1 MYDLIVI
8 GGGPAGLTAALY
20 ALRAG
25 KSVLVIE
32 KSTFGG
38 QITWSPKVENF
49 PTIPSISGAEL
60 GDRLTSQVLEQGAE
74 LELDEVTGVEL
85 DGNIKRVKTDFG
97 GTFEAKALIIAAGAR
112 PRTLGIPGEEA
123 LMGAGVCFCAVCD
136 GAFYKGKAVAVNG
149 GGNSALQDA
158 LLLSDTCSKVYI
170 IHRRDKF
177 RGEAKLVEALRA
189 KANVEFVLN
198 SSVTDLLGQNELSGI
213 VVTDNAG
220 NSRQLDV
227 EGLFVA
233 IGHAPDNGVF
243 SELIDLDDGGYAD
256 SDESCTTKTPGVFAA
271 GDCRRKTVRQLTTA
285 TADGSCAALAAC
297 RYIDSLEN

>member
-1 MYDLIVI
+1 MYDIIII

-49 PTIPSISGAEL
+49 PTIPLISGAEL

-74 LELDEVTGVEL
+74 LELDEVVSVEL
-85 DGNIKRVKTDFG
+85 DGDIKRVKTDFG

-112 PRTLGIPGEEA
+112 PRTLGIPGEDA

-136 GAFYKGKAVAVNG
+136 GAFYKDRPVAVNG

-158 LLLSDTCSKVYI
+158 MLLSDTCSKVYL
-170 IHRRDKF
+170 IHRRDTF
-177 RGEAKLVEALRA
+177 RGEARLVEALRA
-189 KANVEFVLN
+189 RENVEFVLN
-198 SSVTDLLGQNELSGI
+198 SSITALIGQDELSGLI
-213 VVTDNAG
+213 VTNDKG
-220 NSRQLDV
+220 ESREISVD
-227 EGLFVA
+227 GLFVA

-243 SELIDLDDGGYAD
+243 SELIDLDKGGYAD
-256 SDESCTTKTPGVFAA
+256 SDESCTTKTPGVFVA
-271 GDCRRKTVRQLTTA
+271 GDCRKKNVRQLTTA
-285 TADGSCAALAAC
+285 AADGSCAALAAC
-297 RYIDSLEN
+297 RYVDALE

>member
-1 MYDLIVI
+1 MYDIIII

-74 LELDEVTGVEL
+74 LELDEVVSVEL
-85 DGNIKRVKTDFG
+85 DGDIKRVKTDFG

-112 PRTLGIPGEEA
+112 PRTLGIPGEDA

-136 GAFYKGKAVAVNG
+136 GAFYKDRPVAVNG

-158 LLLSDTCSKVYI
+158 MLLSDTCSKVYL
-170 IHRRDKF
+170 IHRRDTF
-177 RGEAKLVEALRA
+177 RGEARLVEALRA
-189 KANVEFVLN
+189 RENVEFVLN
-198 SSVTDLLGQNELSGI
+198 SSITALIGQDELSGLI
-213 VVTDNAG
+213 VTNDKG
-220 NSRQLDV
+220 ESREISVD
-227 EGLFVA
+227 GLFVA

-243 SELIDLDDGGYAD
+243 SGLIDLDKGGYAD
-256 SDESCTTKTPGVFAA
+256 SDESCTTKTPGVFVA
-271 GDCRRKTVRQLTTA
+271 GDCRKKNVRQLTTA
-285 TADGSCAALAAC
+285 AADGSCAALAAC
-297 RYIDSLEN
+297 RYIDSLE

>member
-1 MYDLIVI
+1 MYDIIII

-49 PTIPSISGAEL
+49 PTIPLISGAEL

-74 LELDEVTGVEL
+74 LELDEVVSVEL
-85 DGNIKRVKTDFG
+85 DGDIKRVKTDFG

-112 PRTLGIPGEEA
+112 PRTLGIPGEDA

-136 GAFYKGKAVAVNG
+136 GAFYKDRPVAVNG

-158 LLLSDTCSKVYI
+158 MLLSDTCSKVYL
-170 IHRRDKF
+170 IHRRDTF
-177 RGEAKLVEALRA
+177 RGEARLVEALRA
-189 KANVEFVLN
+189 RENVEFVLN
-198 SSVTDLLGQNELSGI
+198 SSITALIGQDELSGLI
-213 VVTDNAG
+213 VTNDKG
-220 NSRQLDV
+220 ESREISVD
-227 EGLFVA
+227 GLFVA

-243 SELIDLDDGGYAD
+243 SGLIDLDKGGYAD
-256 SDESCTTKTPGVFAA
+256 SDESCTTKTPGVFVA
-271 GDCRRKTVRQLTTA
+271 GDCRKKNVRQLTTA
-285 TADGSCAALAAC
+285 AADGSCAALAAC
-297 RYIDSLEN
+297 RYIDSLE